1 MSHAPEEHAMSNH
14 MSHFAINADDVKR
27 ARHFYEQVF
36 GWQFEAWGP
45 PGFYLIHTGT
55 PQEEQGVMGALQ
67 QRRELVPGRRTIGF
81 ECTIGVDSA
90 DATAK
95 AAEANGG
102 KVIMAKTILPTVG
115 ELVWLQ
121 DPEGNVVGAMKY
133 DEQRRTRKP
142 GR

>member
-1 MSHAPEEHAMSNH
+1 MSNH
-14 MSHFAINADDVKR
+14 VSHFAINADDVKR
-27 ARHFYEQVF
+27 ARRFYERVF

-45 PGFYLIHTGT
+45 PGFYLIHTGKA
-55 PQEEQGVMGALQ
+55 EGEGVAGALQ
-67 QRRELVPGRRTIGF
+67 QRRELVSGHRTIGF
-81 ECTIGVDSA
+81 ECTVGVDSA

-102 KVIMAKTILPTVG
+102 KVIMAKTVLPTVG

-133 DEQRRTRKP
+133 EEQRKRRM
-142 GR
+142 RAR

>member
-1 MSHAPEEHAMSNH
+1 MPNNV
-14 MSHFAINADDVKR
+14 SHFAINADDLKR
-27 ARHFYEQVF
+27 ARKFYENVF
-36 GWQFEAWGP
+36 GWRFEAWGP

-55 PQEEQGVMGALQ
+55 DAAPGLHGALQ
-67 QRRELVPGRRTIGF
+67 QRRELIWGQRTIGY
-81 ECTIGVDSA
+81 ECSVSVDSA
-90 DATAK
+90 DAVAK

-133 DEQRRTRKP
+133 EEERK
-142 GR
+142 RIMKI

>member
-1 MSHAPEEHAMSNH
+1 MANH
-14 MSHFAINADDVKR
+14 VSHFAINADDLQR
-27 ARHFYEQVF
+27 ARRFYENVF
-36 GWQFEAWGP
+36 GWRFEPWGP

-55 PQEEQGVMGALQ
+55 ENDAGVMGAMQ
-67 QRRELVPGRRTIGF
+67 KRRELVPGQRTIGY
-81 ECTIGVDSA
+81 ECTVGVDSA
-90 DATAK
+90 DAVAK

-133 DEQRRTRKP
+133 DEQQKARMK
-142 GR
+142 G